1 MKKIVVVV
9 EEVEAARTALQWAL
23 HNLLSYGDLIILLH
37 IFPITK
43 SSSLVSKKNNH
54 GITNNRKRALRL
66 KGFELALSFKDL
78 CDSFLNAKVQII
90 VKEGD
95 QDGTTIATMVRE
107 IGASALVAGI
117 HNESFLYK
125 MAMANTTINCR
136 ILAIKE
142 PTITKT
148 TTMSI
153 LRNNSTNFGFSQIE
167 ITRLSVSPI
176 HPPKIPYQIL
186 PSPFRIIWRSK
197 RRRGRE
203 NAL

>member
-9 EEVEAARTALQWAL
+9 EEVETARTALQWAL

-37 IFPITK
+37 IFPVTK
-43 SSSLVSKKNNH
+43 SSSSVNKKQNNH
-54 GITNNRKRALRL
+54 NSITNNRKRALRL

-95 QDGTTIATMVRE
+95 QDGITIAAMVRE
-107 IGASALVAGI
+107 IDASALVAGL
-117 HNESFLYK
+117 HDESFLYK
-125 MAMANTTINCR
+125 

-142 PTITKT
+142 PTVTKT
-148 TTMSI
+148 NTTSI
-153 LRNNSTNFGFSQIE
+153 LRNNSTNFDFSQIE

-176 HPPKIPYQIL
+176 RPPKIPYQIL

-197 RRRGRE
+197 R
-203 NAL
+203 

>member
-37 IFPITK
+37 VFPVTK
-43 SSSLVSKKNNH
+43 PSSSVNKKQNNH
-54 GITNNRKRALRL
+54 NSITNNRKRALRL
-66 KGFELALSFKDL
+66 KGFELALSFKGL

-95 QDGTTIATMVRE
+95 QDGITIAAMVRE
-107 IGASALVAGI
+107 IDASALVAGL
-117 HNESFLYK
+117 HDESFLYK
-125 MAMANTTINCR
+125 MAMANTIINCR

-142 PTITKT
+142 PTVTKT
-148 TTMSI
+148 NTTSI
-153 LRNNSTNFGFSQIE
+153 LRNNSTNFDFSQIE

-176 HPPKIPYQIL
+176 RPPKIPYQIL

-197 RRRGRE
+197 R
-203 NAL
+203 